1 MSGWRSHVRDRAL
14 DQRLVAC
21 PLSVH
26 EALATAALPNA
37 TLIAWCRESLAA
49 GVMLRTSQAEHIA
62 AGRSL
67 AETARITLGFTGERG
82 AVAVLTQLTRLE
94 EDEAVI
100 TDFYFGDGHD

>member
-1 MSGWRSHVRDRAL
+1 MSGWRSYVRDRAL
-14 DQRLVAC
+14 DQRLAAC
-21 PLSVH
+21 PLSVG
-26 EALATAALPNA
+26 EALATADVPNT

-67 AETARITLGFTGERG
+67 ANTARITGITAAG
-82 AVAVLTQLTRLE
+82 VLAELTRLE

-100 TDFYFGDGHD
+100 TDFYFGDGHVNDR